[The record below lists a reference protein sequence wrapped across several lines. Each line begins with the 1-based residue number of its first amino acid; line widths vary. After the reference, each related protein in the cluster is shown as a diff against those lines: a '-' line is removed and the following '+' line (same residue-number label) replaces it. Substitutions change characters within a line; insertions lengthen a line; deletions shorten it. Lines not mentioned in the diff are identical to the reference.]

1 MIYLNSGANRVD
13 VTLWENSTNLIN
25 PYFTWSLF
33 DKKSFMSYVFYA
45 DDFSQA
51 PYYYNSF
58 TVSVG
63 VGSAT
68 AGFVNITPGEFT
80 YVVYQMASPYDLNIL
95 NAIGEVET
103 GILVYGATSTPYNAT
118 GSVATQSQWLN
129 MDRV

>member
-1 MIYLNSGANRVD
+1 MIYLVNGANRVD
-13 VTLWENSTNLIN
+13 VTLWENSTNLVN
-25 PYFTWSLF
+25 PYFTWKLF
-33 DKKSFMSYVFYA
+33 DKKSFMEYVFYA

-80 YVVYQMASPYDLNIL
+80 YTVYQMAAPYNLNISA
-95 NAIGEVET
+95 AIGEVET
-103 GILVYGATSTPYNAT
+103 GILVYGATSTAYNAT